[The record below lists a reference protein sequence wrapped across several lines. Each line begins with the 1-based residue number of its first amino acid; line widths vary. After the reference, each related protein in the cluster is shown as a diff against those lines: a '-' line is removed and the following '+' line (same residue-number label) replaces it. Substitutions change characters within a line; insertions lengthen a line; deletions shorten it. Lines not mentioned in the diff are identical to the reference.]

1 MMSLQDRHLD
11 DCLVTIPRGYIKI
24 AEELL
29 AAQTTNLIIANNHVK
44 PAVALNDVRNLIH
57 VE

>member
-11 DCLVTIPRGYIKI
+11 GCLVTFSRGYIEI

-29 AAQTTNLIIANNHVK
+29 AVQTTNSIIANDHVK
-44 PAVALNDVRNLIH
+44 PAVALYDVRNLIH